1 MVTSTLDS
9 WPFFSSV
16 TSEVT
21 VGLASSYWT
30 CSSVEGDGTTVLE
43 EICSLDEAALEL
55 EVDAPEFLEAS
66 AAVRKVAVVS
76 CTPQYMTLSS
86 F

>member
-1 MVTSTLDS
+1 L
-9 WPFFSSV
+9 
-16 TSEVT
+16 
-21 VGLASSYWT
+21 
-30 CSSVEGDGTTVLE
+30 SVEGDGTTVLE
-43 EICSLDEAALEL
+43 ELCSLDEAALEL

-76 CTPQYMTLSS
+76 CTPQYMTLSC